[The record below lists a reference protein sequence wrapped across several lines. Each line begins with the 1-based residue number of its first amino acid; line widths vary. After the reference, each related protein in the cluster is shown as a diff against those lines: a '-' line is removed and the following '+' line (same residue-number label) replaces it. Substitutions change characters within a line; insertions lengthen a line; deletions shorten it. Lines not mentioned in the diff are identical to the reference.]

1 MNETP
6 EAPENEG
13 AAVDVEKE
21 IALLTAEIAEMRTRI
36 AGGQPVDLAGLSDK
50 VGEFCAAVA
59 VNPPADAEA
68 ATTMIQTLVKDLN
81 GLAEDIV
88 KQHRDRPPEGG
99 DTGGKEGGA

>member
-21 IALLTAEIAEMRTRI
+21 IALLTAEIAETRTQI
-36 AGGQPVDLAGLSDK
+36 AGGQPVDLAGLADK
-50 VGEFCAAVA
+50 VSEFCTAVA

-68 ATTMIQTLVKDLN
+68 ATTMIQALVKDLN
-81 GLAEDIV
+81 SLAEDLV
-88 KQHRDRPPEGG
+88 KQHRDRTPEGG
-99 DTGGKEGGA
+99 DTGGKKGGA